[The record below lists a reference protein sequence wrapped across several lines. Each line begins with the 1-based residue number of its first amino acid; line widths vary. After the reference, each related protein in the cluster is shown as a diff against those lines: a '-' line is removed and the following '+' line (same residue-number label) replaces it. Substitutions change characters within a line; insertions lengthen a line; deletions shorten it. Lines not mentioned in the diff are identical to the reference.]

1 MIVLWS
7 FLLPFTCRK
16 WWNQIQRRLI
26 LLLYTLLYPS
36 GYHICLSS
44 PKQPSWVVCWFSQE
58 FVTCLI
64 EHLSQI
70 WPLWCNILT
79 LSDVRNT
86 RVWNRIFWFW
96 LVSFYLANDMLY
108 LFSGILRILF
118 WKPDFGGNLS
128 KKVIES
134 RYISHFLIIGQIIVI
149 EFTLLEIIG
158 DFKELLVT
166 LSYWKCKENYRK
178 IIVIEKIHLSPTPIR
193 DGGSTALYTV

>member
-44 PKQPSWVVCWFSQE
+44 PKQPSWAVCWFSQE

-70 WPLWCNILT
+70 WALWCNILT
-79 LSDVRNT
+79 LSAVRPT

-96 LVSFYLANDMLY
+96 LVSFYLAKCLLTLCCTY
-108 LFSGILRILF
+108 LLVFCAFYSGSLIL
-118 WKPDFGGNLS
+118 GGNLS

-134 RYISHFLIIGQIIVI
+134 RYIGHFLIIGQIIVI
-149 EFTLLEIIG
+149 DFTL
-158 DFKELLVT
+158 
-166 LSYWKCKENYRK
+166 
-178 IIVIEKIHLSPTPIR
+178 P
-193 DGGSTALYTV
+193 